1 MPATFMRHSCVLFY
15 TTTNNNNCNI
25 TTSRTQRLNTH
36 TLQILPKFISVMQN
50 FSYEQQ
56 WLKIFFFF
64 LMTGEHFNPMQKT
77 KTNLVYTAMHVLRL
91 LGRIR
96 VKVTVQLD
104 SSSTREVTLVNL
116 QFNLDKI
123 LTVLRSNILRHKHSP
138 SILNILIDL
147 LGSI

>member
-1 MPATFMRHSCVLFY
+1 
-15 TTTNNNNCNI
+15 
-25 TTSRTQRLNTH
+25 
-36 TLQILPKFISVMQN
+36 
-50 FSYEQQ
+50 
-56 WLKIFFFF
+56 
-64 LMTGEHFNPMQKT
+64 MTGEHFNPMQKT